1 MPHLTPSCR
10 GWGAGRVISVVIGA
24 LLLLIASGLLAGS
37 AGVLWA
43 DQAARQGGFVTSSTT
58 TYTTAGHALVSG
70 TFTIPESGL
79 NQLGRQLIGKVR
91 IRATASDPTSPVF
104 VGIAPAHAVTDYLA
118 GVEYTTVQDIGTAS
132 AGITSPGTGVPAA
145 PASQAFWTARSAG
158 PGTRSVVWPVSAGN
172 WEVVVMNADASG
184 GLTVNANAG
193 ATVPVL
199 PWIAG
204 GLLAGGALALIGGVL
219 LIVIPARRVSATRKP
234 AAMLVT
240 GPADLTA
247 GR

>member
-132 AGITSPGTGVPAA
+132 AGITTPGTGVPAA

-193 ATVPVL
+193 ATVLVL